1 MSTSNLSKFSLFL
14 FSLMYNYIF
23 MRYFIS
29 FNIYNTEGGIFLYLL
44 AIVLV
49 FIVYMLIKN
58 EKLKCLFQY
67 IYKQKIL
74 RILLALLMLIEAL
87 FLIILTTSILTDYFF
102 FNQNYYLFLFPLG
115 IVVFLISKEHPI
127 GIINFSTLILF
138 VVFTIKT
145 LIFIFMPS
153 LDFTNLL
160 PIRELKI
167 TNIYGIVYLLF
178 VMFNSLMLLLLNN
191 SNHISISPK
200 MVMISLIA
208 SLLLILGENIIII
221 CYAGKTYF
229 YDYKILGFQLFRI
242 QKVSKFIAGFDFVLI
257 ALLAIF
263 TLARTS
269 FNLAFFR
276 MLLPIKLKRY
286 KVLMIP
292 FLILL
297 FLVSLIKNY
306 IKDNPYVLFIVF
318 TVILITLY
326 FSIIFRKDDKNEKRK

>member
-138 VVFTIKT
+138 VVFTMKT

-191 SNHISISPK
+191 SIIL
-200 MVMISLIA
+200 VF
-208 SLLLILGENIIII
+208 LL
-221 CYAGKTYF
+221 KW
-229 YDYKILGFQLFRI
+229 
-242 QKVSKFIAGFDFVLI
+242 
-257 ALLAIF
+257 
-263 TLARTS
+263 
-269 FNLAFFR
+269 
-276 MLLPIKLKRY
+276 
-286 KVLMIP
+286 
-292 FLILL
+292 
-297 FLVSLIKNY
+297 
-306 IKDNPYVLFIVF
+306 
-318 TVILITLY
+318 
-326 FSIIFRKDDKNEKRK
+326 

>member
-1 MSTSNLSKFSLFL
+1 
-14 FSLMYNYIF
+14 
-23 MRYFIS
+23 
-29 FNIYNTEGGIFLYLL
+29 
-44 AIVLV
+44 
-49 FIVYMLIKN
+49 
-58 EKLKCLFQY
+58 
-67 IYKQKIL
+67 
-74 RILLALLMLIEAL
+74 
-87 FLIILTTSILTDYFF
+87 
-102 FNQNYYLFLFPLG
+102 
-115 IVVFLISKEHPI
+115 
-127 GIINFSTLILF
+127 
-138 VVFTIKT
+138 
-145 LIFIFMPS
+145 
-153 LDFTNLL
+153 
-160 PIRELKI
+160 
-167 TNIYGIVYLLF
+167 
-178 VMFNSLMLLLLNN
+178 
-191 SNHISISPK
+191 